1 MVTMDTF
8 EQLGTHERVNLRF
21 EADVSIWTVRL
32 LATDS
37 RMAFACAFFFSSL
50 ES

>member
-1 MVTMDTF
+1 MSK
-8 EQLGTHERVNLRF
+8 QLGTHERVSLRF
-21 EADVSIWTVRL
+21 DADVSVGTVRL

-50 ES
+50 ESW